1 MSDRAL
7 VRALALVTLALL
19 IAASATGSAIPGWAA
34 IATFAAALVA
44 YVRWRLGR
52 RRRMF

>member
-7 VRALALVTLALL
+7 VIVLALATLALL
-19 IAASATGSAIPGWAA
+19 IAASVTGSAVPGWAA
-34 IATFAAALVA
+34 IATFAASLVA

-52 RRRMF
+52 RRLF